1 MSQGQHQRLPGVM
14 AQKRNAFMLG
24 NRRFRPAFLPG
35 AAALATIA
43 LTLALGNWQSR
54 RAEEKLALG
63 RDLDDAGRRAVLS
76 LPPSS
81 VDARNYEFA
90 RVSARGEYSAKRTIL
105 LDNKVLRGVAG
116 YQVLTP
122 LKIAG
127 GDMYVLVNRGWVAAG
142 ARRDSLPQIR
152 TPAGTEIV
160 EGIAVVPSSRILELD
175 ANTEEGIVWQNLVLA
190 RYAKWSGL
198 KLQPIVLQQTSES
211 GDGLVRAWK
220 RPDTGADKHRGYAFQ
235 WYALAATILI
245 TYVALSFRR
254 AA

>member
-1 MSQGQHQRLPGVM
+1 MPGT
-14 AQKRNAFMLG
+14 K
-24 NRRFRPAFLPG
+24 RFRPALLPG
-35 AAALATIA
+35 VAALAAIA
-43 LTLALGNWQSR
+43 LTLSLGNWQSR
-54 RAEEKLALG
+54 RAEEKLVLG
-63 RDLDDAGRRAVLS
+63 RDLDAAGRRAVLA
-76 LPPSS
+76 LPPGP
-81 VDARNYEFA
+81 VNAHEYELARI
-90 RVSARGEYSAKRTIL
+90 SARGEYSARHTIL

-127 GDMYVLVNRGWVAAG
+127 GDRYVLVNRGWVAAG

-152 TPAGTEIV
+152 TPAGMEAV
-160 EGIAVVPSSRILELD
+160 EGLAVVPSSHILELGTK
-175 ANTEEGIVWQNLVLA
+175 TEDGIVWQNLVLA

-198 KLQPIVLQQTSES
+198 KLQPIVLQQT
-211 GDGLVRAWK
+211 GDAADGLVRVWG

-245 TYVALSFRR
+245 SYVVLSFKR